1 MVVKRKLEI
10 PVFQE
15 WRMKKLEPFVGI
27 FTMVGILCLIQIMI
41 GNRWTGAHIFFISL
55 SALLIGGGLLKRP
68 LRKCIWR
75 FTETEAERIMFGH
88 CTKISYQE
96 IADALRTKN
105 IKVTMTS
112 FKVPKSRGYIAFHY
126 EVGDAAAQERV
137 LESYRFLC
145 KKMEALGVG
154 EEKSFPEL
162 TKRLVG
168 QMDRS
173 WFYKKGRRN
182 SSIWMII
189 STLLCAGLGGE
200 IEFDL
205 FCIVAVLAAVQ
216 YTQIRTLFKSIYFGK
231 TIEEKIQAVFSECL
245 KVDLR
250 KTHITYLQLFGMTI
264 VMVLGNLFWFVV
276 SISA

>member
-1 MVVKRKLEI
+1 
-10 PVFQE
+10 
-15 WRMKKLEPFVGI
+15 
-27 FTMVGILCLIQIMI
+27 
-41 GNRWTGAHIFFISL
+41 
-55 SALLIGGGLLKRP
+55 
-68 LRKCIWR
+68 
-75 FTETEAERIMFGH
+75 MFGH
-88 CTKISYQE
+88 CPKISYQE

-126 EVGDAAAQERV
+126 EVEDAAAQERV
-137 LESYRFLC
+137 LESYQFLC

-182 SSIWMII
+182 SSIWMLI
-189 STLLCAGLGGE
+189 STLLCAALGGE
-200 IEFDL
+200 MEFGL

-216 YTQIRTLFKSIYFGK
+216 YTQIRMLFKSIYFGK
-231 TIEEKIQAVFSECL
+231 TIEEKIQAEFSGCP

-250 KTHITYLQLFGMTI
+250 NTHITYLQLFGMTI

>member
-41 GNRWTGAHIFFISL
+41 GNRWNGAHIFFISL
-55 SALLIGGGLLKRP
+55 AALLIGGGLLKKP

-75 FTETEAERIMFGH
+75 FTETEAERVMFGH

-96 IADALRTKN
+96 IADALRSNN

-137 LESYRFLC
+137 LESYCFLC
-145 KKMEALGVG
+145 KKMEFLGVG
-154 EEKSFPEL
+154 DKSVFPEL

-182 SSIWMII
+182 SSIWMMI
-189 STLLCAGLGGE
+189 STLLCAALGGE
-200 IEFDL
+200 MEFGGL
-205 FCIVAVLAAVQ
+205 ICIGLVLAVVQ

-231 TIEEKIQAVFSECL
+231 KIEEKIQATFENCL
-245 KVDLR
+245 KADLR
-250 KTHITYLQLFGMTI
+250 KTYITYLQLFGMTL
-264 VMVLGNLFWFVV
+264 VMVMGNLFWFMVGMG
-276 SISA
+276 

>member
-41 GNRWTGAHIFFISL
+41 GNRWNGAHIFFISL

-137 LESYRFLC
+137 LESYQFLC

-168 QMDRS
+168 QMDRQKRTEEQQYLDAD
-173 WFYKKGRRN
+173 FYVAVCSSRRRN
-182 SSIWMII
+182 GIR
-189 STLLCAGLGGE
+189 
-200 IEFDL
+200 
-205 FCIVAVLAAVQ
+205 AVLYCCGSCSRAV
-216 YTQIRTLFKSIYFGK
+216 Y
-231 TIEEKIQAVFSECL
+231 A
-245 KVDLR
+245 DP
-250 KTHITYLQLFGMTI
+250 
-264 VMVLGNLFWFVV
+264 NVV
-276 SISA
+276 

>member
-41 GNRWTGAHIFFISL
+41 GNRWNGAHIFFISL

-137 LESYRFLC
+137 LESYQFLC
-145 KKMEALGVG
+145 KKMEALGAIYSYDGTTEQTSDQEVEADKNWATVRREAEAAKMAMVLSEGGEKGVNGLEEKLQEDPAAG
-154 EEKSFPEL
+154 EELE
-162 TKRLVG
+162 
-168 QMDRS
+168 
-173 WFYKKGRRN
+173 
-182 SSIWMII
+182 
-189 STLLCAGLGGE
+189 A
-200 IEFDL
+200 
-205 FCIVAVLAAVQ
+205 
-216 YTQIRTLFKSIYFGK
+216 
-231 TIEEKIQAVFSECL
+231 
-245 KVDLR
+245 
-250 KTHITYLQLFGMTI
+250 
-264 VMVLGNLFWFVV
+264 
-276 SISA
+276 